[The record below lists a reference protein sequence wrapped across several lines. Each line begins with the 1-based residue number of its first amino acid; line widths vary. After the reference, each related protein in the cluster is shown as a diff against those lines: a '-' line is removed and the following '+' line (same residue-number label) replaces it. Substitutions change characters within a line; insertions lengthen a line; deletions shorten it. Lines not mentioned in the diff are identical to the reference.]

1 MFPLSFSQ
9 HRLIYYIRRGIHNI
23 HSPHFAFS
31 LSISFLSPSSLGSG
45 PSRALPSV
53 RPDVGHKQTST
64 VVSQTTSST
73 TNSLISCPPRAWVWG
88 YTTAIL
94 SQPQPRL
101 NSFLENPEPHQGSRL
116 VILSEPHP
124 CSQTRRPV
132 CKSKSWWAHSSV
144 SSILYT
150 HECQIWDHVFNEAS

>member
-1 MFPLSFSQ
+1 MFLLSFSQ
-9 HRLIYYIRRGIHNI
+9 HRLIYYIRWGIHNI

-45 PSRALPSV
+45 PSCALPSV
-53 RPDVGHKQTST
+53 RPDMGHKQTST

-88 YTTAIL
+88 STTTIL

-101 NSFLENPEPHQGSRL
+101 NSFLENPEPHKILGWSYYQSPTPALKQGDQFARAGADGHIA
-116 VILSEPHP
+116 V
-124 CSQTRRPV
+124 
-132 CKSKSWWAHSSV
+132 
-144 SSILYT
+144 LYT
-150 HECQIWDHVFNEAS
+150 HECQIWHHVFNEASW